1 MTVRATSANYI
12 DAYSLYNQ
20 FLNNGSGASSGSGAS
35 AAISGISIGGNT
47 QTYSSGLMSAEGR
60 KQLGKTFA
68 AMKEEGYTDFTFEG
82 IERYRTIKELE
93 FSRKVKEDLHTIG
106 VAEDIEFRLVADT
119 NGNIQVITD
128 HADKA
133 IVEKYIADNPDV
145 ADDIRN
151 IQALS
156 NLKRV
161 TQNAQVRNQEDMIQ
175 LKKSLQAE
183 AVEAFFAMNDNN
195 GKDWFSQIAAFDGS
209 EDSARFMLG
218 LGISV

>member
-1 MTVRATSANYI
+1 MSIEPTSNAYVN
-12 DAYSLYNQ
+12 AYSLYTQ
-20 FLNNGSGASSGSGAS
+20 LLNANSASSGGSGIS
-35 AAISGISIGGNT
+35 SAISGIRIDSNT
-47 QTYSSGLMSAEGR
+47 QTFSSGLMSTEGR
-60 KQLGKTFA
+60 KQLGQTFA

-82 IERYRTIKELE
+82 IERYRVIKELE
-93 FSRKVKEDLHTIG
+93 FSLKVKEELKELG

-119 NGNIQVITD
+119 GGNIQVITD

-133 IVEKYIADNPDV
+133 IIEKYIADNPDV
-145 ADDIRN
+145 AEEIKH

-161 TQNAQVRNQEDMIQ
+161 SKNAQARNQEDMIR

-183 AVEAFFAMNDNN
+183 AVEAFFAMNDND

-209 EDSARFMLG
+209 DDSAKFMMGLG
-218 LGISV
+218 LSV